1 MMRGKEVMR
10 AVFEYLDNATG
21 KVSWKDF
28 HKQYPDIEKWEY
40 EWGCKRYQEM

>member
-1 MMRGKEVMR
+1 MMRGKTVLN
-10 AVFEYLDNATG
+10 AVFEYLDSTEKPN
-21 KVSWKDF
+21 WRDF